1 MTATVPTGP
10 SSDDAQDYWT
20 LRDHVIDRLNPPDGE
35 TSEVHG
41 MCTAIDRAAAFIE
54 TIPCTCPPGAADP
67 MVYDDPC
74 DRCAALGRCADE
86 REER

>member
-1 MTATVPTGP
+1 MPTGP

-20 LRDHVIDRLNPPDGE
+20 LRDHVIDQLNPPDE
-35 TSEVHG
+35 DMSEIYI
-41 MCTAIDRAAAFIE
+41 MCTAIDRAADYIAA
-54 TIPCTCPPGAADP
+54 TPCTCPPEAADP

-74 DRCAALGRCADE
+74 DRCAALGRRADE